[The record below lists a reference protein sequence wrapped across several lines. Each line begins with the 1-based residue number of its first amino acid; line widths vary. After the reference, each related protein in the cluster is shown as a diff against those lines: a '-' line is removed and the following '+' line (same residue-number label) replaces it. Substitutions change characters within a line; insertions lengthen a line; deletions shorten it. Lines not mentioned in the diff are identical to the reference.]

1 MKDCH
6 IHLMPLIGPE
16 DPPAVFMAK
25 AAEAG
30 VAGGTIMSLPPVSFR
45 PDPERSQHWRDR
57 LEHIMQYTSQTP
69 GFHPFFWIDP
79 TEADIF
85 SQISTAVEAGVR
97 GFKCICNHFAP
108 KSCLKQFSAI
118 A

>member
-57 LEHIMQYTSQTP
+57 LEHIMQYPIRFSGSTP
-69 GFHPFFWIDP
+69 RRR
-79 TEADIF
+79 T
-85 SQISTAVEAGVR
+85 
-97 GFKCICNHFAP
+97 
-108 KSCLKQFSAI
+108 FSARSARRLKPESGDSSVSAI
-118 A
+118 ILPRKVV

>member
-85 SQISTAVEAGVR
+85 SQISTAVEKLFETIFCHRRNGTADSFPFRHPV
-97 GFKCICNHFAP
+97 
-108 KSCLKQFSAI
+108 
-118 A
+118 